1 MSKTSRNPENLPAL
15 PGQADGG
22 FAAKVSEAVLD
33 LVSSRPESAR
43 QASTLPSEAARA
55 AQSVAQQAAQKAA
68 LAAGSLA
75 LPPGPLGWL
84 TILPELLTVW
94 RIQRQAVADI
104 AAIYGRTSELG
115 REQMLYCMFRHTAA
129 QAVRDL
135 AVRVGERMVVQPVA
149 AKVMQQI
156 SRVVGVKLSE
166 SLVRKSISRW
176 VPLAGAAAVS
186 AYAFY
191 DTQRVA
197 RTAIELFEGEQ
208 IIELKP

>member
-1 MSKTSRNPENLPAL
+1 MSQKSNLPML
-15 PGQADGG
+15 PEQADGG
-22 FAAKVSEAVLD
+22 FAAKVSSALLD
-33 LVSSRPESAR
+33 LVSTRPESAR
-43 QASTLPSEAARA
+43 EPALKPADAAHAAGQEAAR
-55 AQSVAQQAAQKAA
+55 KAA

-94 RIQRQAVADI
+94 RIQRQVVADI
-104 AAIYGRTSELG
+104 AALYGRTADLG
-115 REQMLYCMFRHTAA
+115 REQMLYCLFRHTAA

-135 AVRVGERMVVQPVA
+135 AVRVGERLVVQPVST
-149 AKVMQQI
+149 KVLQVI
-156 SRVVGVKLSE
+156 GNKIGVKLSE
-166 SLVRKSISRW
+166 KLLQKTVARW

-197 RTAIELFEGEQ
+197 RTAIELFEGSSPRQ
-208 IIELKP
+208 P